1 VKRHLAALVTQAG
14 QNRSG
19 PVALANLAEPEDFDY
34 LEIAGGAAI
43 VTREGVFLLDDWRD
57 KDLDLQSL
65 SADFASAVTLLS
77 ACKAFDAEVEALYA
91 DSDAKGGLFSS
102 NTGEVLRRITL
113 LRGRIAATF
122 QKADLTEAAPE
133 RRALRAAIE
142 QRWGLD
148 GKEAAL
154 TGRLKDLQEIL
165 ETKATL
171 DTQGMATLIGIVAI
185 PNFVVALM
193 ALYVGVI
200 DHVSGGAEMPNVASY
215 GLIMTGAVM
224 VVSVIFLAV
233 AYLLTRKRN

>member
-1 VKRHLAALVTQAG
+1 MPIPDAQAASSAQYRRGAAPHHAAARAHRRHLPEGGPDRSRAG
-14 QNRSG
+14 
-19 PVALANLAEPEDFDY
+19 
-34 LEIAGGAAI
+34 
-43 VTREGVFLLDDWRD
+43 
-57 KDLDLQSL
+57 
-65 SADFASAVTLLS
+65 
-77 ACKAFDAEVEALYA
+77 
-91 DSDAKGGLFSS
+91 
-102 NTGEVLRRITL
+102 
-113 LRGRIAATF
+113 
-122 QKADLTEAAPE
+122 

-215 GLIMTGAVM
+215 GLIATGAVM